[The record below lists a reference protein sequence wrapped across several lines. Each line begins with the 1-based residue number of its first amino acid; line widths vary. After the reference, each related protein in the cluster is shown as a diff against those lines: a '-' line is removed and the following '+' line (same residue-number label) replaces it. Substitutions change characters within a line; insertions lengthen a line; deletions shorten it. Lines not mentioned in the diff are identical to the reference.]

1 MVAGLATP
9 ESIVNPD
16 EKLEKAGVRV
26 VLGKATGIDAAA
38 KKLTLQDGQQLAYDK
53 LVLGTGSSPF
63 VPPLPGVDLD
73 GVFIMRCLRHA
84 EAIRAFLAE
93 RKPKRLVFI
102 GAGFISLEVAVLLQD
117 ADPSYAITI
126 VELLDHPLP
135 LMLDTEMAAP
145 IVQILEQRGCKL
157 EMGRKASRILGQDGH
172 VTGVELDSGVTV
184 DADMVFL
191 NVGARPEFDL
201 AHTADLEKGEYG
213 LKVND
218 YLETSNPDILAGGD
232 IVDKRHIVTG
242 QVTPGQLRGPAVI
255 MGRLIAKRL
264 AGLDV
269 PFPGVLNASACSL
282 IDRHVAATG
291 LTEQAAAAAGMET
304 LSATVDTRSKHGMI
318 PGCADWTLK
327 LVFDRATEKL
337 IGGQIVSCDI
347 APVKEIDAIS
357 ALILGGRT
365 APELTTFLAAGN
377 PDCSSEPS
385 LEPITIAGEQA
396 LQKLR
401 G

>member
-1 MVAGLATP
+1 MVAGLAAP

-16 EKLEKAGVRV
+16 EKLENAGVRV
-26 VLGKATGIDAAA
+26 VLGKASRIDATA
-38 KKLTLQDGQQLAYDK
+38 KQLVLDDGQKLSYDK
-53 LVLGTGSSPF
+53 LVLGTGAEPF
-63 VPPLPGVDLD
+63 VPPLPGRELD
-73 GVFIMRCLRHA
+73 GVFVMRCLRHA

-117 ADPSYAITI
+117 ADPSYEMTV

-135 LMLDTEMAAP
+135 LMLDAEMAAP
-145 IVQILEQRGCKL
+145 IAECLQRRGCKL
-157 EMGRKASRILGQDGH
+157 EMGRKASRILGRNGR

-191 NVGARPEFDL
+191 NVGARPALDL
-201 AHTADLEKGEYG
+201 ARTADLEMGEYG

-218 YLETSNPDILAGGD
+218 YLETSDPDILAGGD
-232 IVDKRHIVTG
+232 IVDKRHFVTG
-242 QVTPGQLRGPAVI
+242 RVTPGQLRGPAVI

-291 LTEQAAAAAGMET
+291 LTEQAAAAAGMEAV
-304 LSATVDTRSKHGMI
+304 SATVDTRSKHGMI

-337 IGGQIVSCDI
+337 IGGQIVGCDI
-347 APVKEIDAIS
+347 APVKEIDAVS
-357 ALILGGRT
+357 ALILGGKT

-401 G
+401 R